1 VRPDCVIGRI
11 AIIGTIGGEL
21 ADFSADLAEQR
32 LYLSGVASVRND
44 LTGVGIDRQMQF
56 APATMR
62 LCLVFFFQPLARAL
76 GFQPGAVNQQVKGPV
91 RFSPSFDQWLPGS
104 CPPAEGG
111 VIRLGS
117 IEDQPHSL
125 ASSSLWIS
133 SCQYDGGE
141 RRCVYTAWQSI
152 TMGAIAVA

>member
-1 VRPDCVIGRI
+1 MG
-11 AIIGTIGGEL
+11 
-21 ADFSADLAEQR
+21 
-32 LYLSGVASVRND
+32 ND

-62 LCLVFFFQPLARAL
+62 FCLVFFFQPLARAL

-111 VIRLGS
+111 VIRLVS

>member
-1 VRPDCVIGRI
+1 MG
-11 AIIGTIGGEL
+11 
-21 ADFSADLAEQR
+21 
-32 LYLSGVASVRND
+32 ND

-125 ASSSLWIS
+125 ASSSL
-133 SCQYDGGE
+133 
-141 RRCVYTAWQSI
+141 
-152 TMGAIAVA
+152 